1 MQILNIFYTTNVLR
15 NAIYINWKSYNIRN
29 LINNMEFLKFFIFG
43 IAGVSVIIWVALI
56 ALWHVYM
63 FPRIFNRDNVS
74 STNANI
80 ISDDLETKPILGSLL
95 NSENLP
101 EITDR
106 KKYSMKSLVIADFGR
121 LNNLKLDPL
130 YTSVSLG
137 VVFATFTI
145 ITYGLHS
152 GFPQA

>member
-1 MQILNIFYTTNVLR
+1 
-15 NAIYINWKSYNIRN
+15 
-29 LINNMEFLKFFIFG
+29 MEFLKFFIFG

-74 STNANI
+74 STNSNI
-80 ISDDLETKPILGSLL
+80 ISDELETKPILGSLL

-101 EITDR
+101 EIADR

>member
-1 MQILNIFYTTNVLR
+1 
-15 NAIYINWKSYNIRN
+15 
-29 LINNMEFLKFFIFG
+29 MEFLKFFIFG
-43 IAGVSVIIWVALI
+43 IAGVSLIIWVALI

-63 FPRIFNRDNVS
+63 FPRIFKKDNFA
-74 STNANI
+74 STNSKINQ
-80 ISDDLETKPILGSLL
+80 DELETQPILGTLI

-101 EITDR
+101 EIPDR
-106 KKYSMKSLVIADFGR
+106 KKYSMKSLVVADFSR

-152 GFPQA
+152 GFPQV

>member
-1 MQILNIFYTTNVLR
+1 
-15 NAIYINWKSYNIRN
+15 
-29 LINNMEFLKFFIFG
+29 MEFLKFFIFG
-43 IAGVSVIIWVALI
+43 IAGVSLIIWVALI

-63 FPRIFNRDNVS
+63 FPRIFNRDNA
-74 STNANI
+74 STSNSNVNTDEI
-80 ISDDLETKPILGSLL
+80 ETQPILGSLL
-95 NSENLP
+95 NSDSLP
-101 EITDR
+101 EIPNR
-106 KKYSMKSLVIADFGR
+106 KKYSMKSLVVADFGR

-152 GFPQA
+152 GFPQV

>member
-1 MQILNIFYTTNVLR
+1 
-15 NAIYINWKSYNIRN
+15 
-29 LINNMEFLKFFIFG
+29 MEFLKFFIFG
-43 IAGVSVIIWVALI
+43 IAGVSLIIWVALI

-63 FPRIFNRDNVS
+63 FPRIFNRENTG
-74 STNANI
+74 STKENI
-80 ISDDLETKPILGSLL
+80 ISNELETQPILGSLL
-95 NSENLP
+95 NSDNLP

>member
-1 MQILNIFYTTNVLR
+1 
-15 NAIYINWKSYNIRN
+15 
-29 LINNMEFLKFFIFG
+29 MEFLKFFIFG
-43 IAGVSVIIWVALI
+43 IAGVSLIIWVALI
-56 ALWHVYM
+56 SLWHVYM
-63 FPRIFNRDNVS
+63 FPRIFKQDIAA
-74 STNANI
+74 STNLNVN
-80 ISDDLETKPILGSLL
+80 SEELETQPILGSLL
-95 NSENLP
+95 NSDNLP
-101 EITDR
+101 EIPDR
-106 KKYSMKSLVIADFGR
+106 KKYTMKSLVVADFGR

>member
-1 MQILNIFYTTNVLR
+1 
-15 NAIYINWKSYNIRN
+15 
-29 LINNMEFLKFFIFG
+29 MEFLKFFIFG
-43 IAGVSVIIWVALI
+43 IAGVSLIIWVALI

-63 FPRIFNRDNVS
+63 FPRIFNRENTG
-74 STNANI
+74 STNENI
-80 ISDDLETKPILGSLL
+80 ISNELETQPILGTLL
-95 NSENLP
+95 NSDNLP

-152 GFPQA
+152 GFPQV

>member
-1 MQILNIFYTTNVLR
+1 
-15 NAIYINWKSYNIRN
+15 
-29 LINNMEFLKFFIFG
+29 MEFLKFFIFG
-43 IAGVSVIIWVALI
+43 IAGVSLIIWVALI

-63 FPRIFNRDNVS
+63 FPRIFNRENTG
-74 STNANI
+74 STKENI
-80 ISDDLETKPILGSLL
+80 ISNELETQPILGTLL
-95 NSENLP
+95 NSDNLP

-152 GFPQA
+152 GFPQV